1 MAAHA
6 PSTARL
12 TAPLLPSL
20 QVSLHGLSDALHSI
34 VVDMLAQLNIDFS
47 SWGWLHDSC
56 ADTEGDV
63 SECHASALNE
73 AFADANWYSDTGLLP
88 QMVVIAL
95 VDATFLVG
103 NEVIEVF
110 IFPMLSIAWGRLTKY
125 SQDGLDEAY
134 SPPQFKLAD
143 KYAYIIKHVAIC
155 LTFGSACPLLYCI
168 CFVALAMMYVCQ
180 KAALVMYYARPS
192 VTEDSLAEAFRDQLT
207 ILLFMHVAFSFVFYA
222 KQEFDVYG
230 IGADR
235 FSAFALGSAPFG
247 VALLAAF
254 AYYVI
259 PFEQARDLHSH
270 LRSHLHSRLHL
281 PHLVHPFEQMLAR
294 DVKKEASGT
303 KGAGYSSYFKAASY
317 LCPTKLSQVDGE
329 LEKVMSARSDRVKGG
344 GNVRIRKAHV
354 FDFLGE
360 KNVDIVE
367 GAIDKINPCVK
378 GCTCCKAKFEKEA
391 QEMV

>member
-1 MAAHA
+1 M
-6 PSTARL
+6 
-12 TAPLLPSL
+12 
-20 QVSLHGLSDALHSI
+20 
-34 VVDMLAQLNIDFS
+34 
-47 SWGWLHDSC
+47 
-56 ADTEGDV
+56 
-63 SECHASALNE
+63 ASALND
-73 AFADANWYSDTGLLP
+73 AFADANWDSDTGLLP

-110 IFPMLSIAWGRLTKY
+110 IFPMLSIAWGRITKY

-143 KYAYIIKHVAIC
+143 KYACRVDRTSRVTPSLMSHIPHILRYAYIIKHVAIC

-235 FSAFALGSAPFG
+235 YSAFALGAAPFG
-247 VALLAAF
+247 VALLAAPRRT
-254 AYYVI
+254 ARRHRRVVL
-259 PFEQARDLHSH
+259 PTREQH
-270 LRSHLHSRLHL
+270 
-281 PHLVHPFEQMLAR
+281 
-294 DVKKEASGT
+294 
-303 KGAGYSSYFKAASY
+303 
-317 LCPTKLSQVDGE
+317 VDGHAE
-329 LEKVMSARSDRVKGG
+329 LVALRRRDAERAVGVA
-344 GNVRIRKAHV
+344 VRQ
-354 FDFLGE
+354 DLGE
-360 KNVDIVE
+360 RDDARAGEQK
-367 GAIDKINPCVK
+367 
-378 GCTCCKAKFEKEA
+378 
-391 QEMV
+391 